1 MKRMLLLFG
10 FLCAAFSPQ
19 TARAQALVADL
30 SSHLI
35 AITAGFAGTELLL
48 FGATEGE
55 GDVVV
60 LVRGPDSEVA
70 VRRKTRVAGI
80 WLNTETLGFANVPS
94 YYRVASSKP
103 LDEIVT
109 PALRQR
115 HQIGS
120 NFLRLAP
127 SRDADAIALA
137 AFRAGLVR
145 NKEKLGLYDPEPGRV
160 TFLGPRLF
168 RTRIVFPASVPTG
181 AYTVEVLLVQNG
193 QVIAAQSTPMFVSK
207 IGIGAE
213 IYDFAH
219 VHAAWYGLIAI
230 LIAVFA
236 GWSAGLV
243 FRKS

>member
-1 MKRMLLLFG
+1 MRRVLAALA
-10 FLCAAFSPQ
+10 FLVLAAAP
-19 TARAQALVADL
+19 ARAQPLVADL

-60 LVRGPDSEVA
+60 LVRGPEGETA
-70 VRRKTRVAGI
+70 VRRKARVAGI
-80 WLNTETLGFANVPS
+80 WLNTEELRFSGVPA
-94 YYRVASSKP
+94 YYRVAASRP
-103 LDEIVT
+103 LGEFLT

-120 NFLRLAP
+120 DFLRLAP
-127 SRDADAIALA
+127 MREANSEAVQ
-137 AFRAGLVR
+137 AFRAGLIR
-145 NKEKLGLYDPEPGRV
+145 NKERAQLYEPEPGRV

-168 RTRIVFPASVPTG
+168 RTRIFFPANVPTG
-181 AYTVEVLLVQNG
+181 AYTVEVLLIRNG
-193 QVIAAQSTPMFVSK
+193 QVAAAQSTPMFVSK
-207 IGIGAE
+207 VGIGAE

-219 VHAAWYGLIAI
+219 THAAWYGILAV

-236 GWSAGLV
+236 GWAAGAV

>member
-1 MKRMLLLFG
+1 MRALAAVLFALLF
-10 FLCAAFSPQ
+10 AAAP
-19 TARAQALVADL
+19 ARAQPLVADL

-60 LVRGPDSEVA
+60 LVRGPEGETA
-70 VRRKTRVAGI
+70 VRRKSRVAGI
-80 WLNTETLGFANVPS
+80 WINTEEMRFAGVPS
-94 YYRVASSKP
+94 FYRVASSRP
-103 LDEIVT
+103 LAEFIT

-120 NFLRLAP
+120 EFLRLAP
-127 SRDADAIALA
+127 QREANVETVQ

-145 NKEKLGLYDPEPGRV
+145 NKERQQLFEPEPGRV

-168 RTRIVFPASVPTG
+168 RTRIQFPANVPTG
-181 AYTVEVLLVQNG
+181 AYTVEVLLIRNG
-193 QVIAAQSTPMFVSK
+193 QVAAAQSTPMFVSK
-207 IGIGAE
+207 VGFGAE

-219 VHAAWYGLIAI
+219 THAAWYGLIAV

-236 GWSAGLV
+236 GWAAGAI
-243 FRKS
+243 FKKS

>member
-1 MKRMLLLFG
+1 MKRLVLLLG
-10 FLCAAFSPQ
+10 LLCAALAPQ
-19 TARAQALVADL
+19 QARAQALVADL

-60 LVRGPDSEVA
+60 LVRGPDSDVA
-70 VRRKTRVAGI
+70 VRRKARVAGI
-80 WLNTETLGFANVPS
+80 WLNTETLSFAGVPS

-120 NFLRLAP
+120 DFLRLAP
-127 SRDADAIALA
+127 SRETDAIALA
-137 AFRAGLVR
+137 AFRAGLLR
-145 NKEKLGLYDPEPGRV
+145 NKERLELYDPEPGRV

-168 RTRIVFPASVPTG
+168 RTRIVFPANVPTG
-181 AYTVEVLLVQNG
+181 AYSVEVLLVQNG

-207 IGIGAE
+207 IGVGAE

-236 GWSAGLV
+236 GWSAGLI

>member
-1 MKRMLLLFG
+1 LIRALAILSILLAPAG
-10 FLCAAFSPQ
+10 
-19 TARAQALVADL
+19 ARAQALVADL

-60 LVRGPDSEVA
+60 LVRGPESETA
-70 VRRKTRVAGI
+70 VRRKARVAGI
-80 WLNTETLGFANVPS
+80 WLNTEELRFGGVPS
-94 YYRVASSKP
+94 YYRVASSRP
-103 LDEIVT
+103 LTEFLT

-120 NFLRLAP
+120 EYLRVAP
-127 SRDADAIALA
+127 LREANVETVQ

-145 NKEKLGLYDPEPGRV
+145 NKERLALYEPEPGRV

-168 RTRIVFPASVPTG
+168 RTRIVFPANVPTG
-181 AYTVEVLLVQNG
+181 AYNVEVLLVRNG
-193 QVIAAQSTPMFVSK
+193 QVVAAQATPMFVSK
-207 IGIGAE
+207 VGIGAE
-213 IYDFAH
+213 VYDFAH
-219 VHAAWYGLIAI
+219 RHSAWYGVLAV

-236 GWSAGLV
+236 GWAAGAI
-243 FRKS
+243 FRK